1 MPKWYNNGDFNK
13 NQSLNMLL
21 QMIAGNHGSPVE
33 ALIWYDS
40 TAKAIKFHNGSTV
53 QTLGVAGAGGNAD
66 TLDGLDS
73 LHFLARANHT
83 GTQVA
88 ATISDLAAVVQAYR
102 LDQFAVPTA
111 NLSLNSRKIVN
122 LLDGTAASDAA
133 TVGQMQ
139 AALAGLSPKDAVR
152 AASTGNV
159 TLASGAQ
166 NGSVIDGVTL
176 ATGDRILLK
185 DQSTGSQNGIYTV
198 NASGAPT
205 RATDADTEADLV
217 GALVS
222 VYAGTVNDNS
232 LWMMTTNAPITVDT
246 TALTF
251 TQFLSGIA
259 YTWAGGIG
267 ISGSTVSVAAGTGLT
282 QDTDGLSLSVPVS
295 LANGGTNATTAAN
308 ARTSLGVP
316 GRFATNVGNGS
327 LTTLPVAHN
336 LGTLDVVVAVY
347 RANALIEPD
356 VNLVDSNNLN
366 LVYSVAP
373 AASDR
378 CVVIG

>member
-1 MPKWYNNGDFNK
+1 MPKWFNNGDFNK
-13 NQSLNMLL
+13 NQALNMRL
-21 QMIAGNHGSPVE
+21 QQIAGDHASPVE
-33 ALIWYDS
+33 SLIFYDS
-40 TAKAIKFHNGSTV
+40 VAKAIKFHNGSTIV
-53 QTLGVAGAGGNAD
+53 TLGVAGAGGNAD

-83 GTQVA
+83 GTQLA
-88 ATISDLAAVVQAYR
+88 ATISDLAAVVKAYR
-102 LDQFAVPTA
+102 LDEFAVPTA
-111 NLSLNSRKIVN
+111 NISLNSRKIVN

-139 AALAGLSPKDAVR
+139 ALSAGLAPKDAVR
-152 AASTGNV
+152 AASTATV

-205 RATDADTEADLV
+205 RATDADSEADLV

-295 LANGGTNATTAAN
+295 VANGGTNATTAAA

-347 RANALIEPD
+347 RSNALIEPD

-378 CVVIG
+378 VVVIG